1 MSKRIDIDL
10 LDSGGDSVYVS
21 ERKVYPRD
29 VSGRFDRLRK
39 AAVFWLLGMYYV
51 FPWVKWDG
59 RQAVLF
65 DLPARKFYV
74 FGLVFWP
81 QDFLFLA
88 MLLIIAAMALF
99 FFTSLAG
106 RLWCGYACPQTVWT
120 EVFLWMERWTE
131 GDRGKRMKLDAG
143 PWNRD
148 KILRKGA
155 KHALWAL
162 FALWTGFTFVGFFT
176 PITDLTSRLV
186 PFAWG
191 GWETFWVLFY
201 ALATWGN
208 AGFLREQVCKYMCP
222 YARFQSAMFDRN
234 TLIIAYDPMRG
245 EPRGPRKR
253 GLGSVLERARGL
265 IAANPAAVSDTERG
279 EVRQLLV
286 NARLYRMLA
295 AARAAY
301 QQQDWELAIK
311 EYEQA
316 LTLLAERHPE
326 VQVEIT
332 QREVTSAYEGLL
344 AHDFD
349 LLLGEEYPGV
359 PEPHRAGVHRED
371 FTTDALRLA
380 MPTTG
385 PFAELESDIGAL
397 SGASWAVDPESST
410 TGRWERSTCR
420 AAGFEAIVR
429 FETTDPLLHAHLVRT
444 GHAVSFMSEIIAA
457 QHLAGM
463 RLVAWNGRYQHLFDY
478 PDGMLYVGRPVADL
492 IRYNAERG
500 ELGEGDIEV
509 QINRRIGYMRAG
521 SPHVFERTRSDGK
534 VIEDARSYK

>member
-1 MSKRIDIDL
+1 MSKRIP
-10 LDSGGDSVYVS
+10 LDVVDEQGNSFYVS

-29 VSGRFDRLRK
+29 VSGRFNRLRV
-39 AAVFWLLGMYYV
+39 AAVVWLLGMFYL
-51 FPWVKWDG
+51 FPWLRWDG

-88 MLLIIAAMALF
+88 LLLIMAAMALF
-99 FFTSLAG
+99 FFTALAG

-176 PITDLTSRLV
+176 PITDLAARLV
-186 PFAWG
+186 PFQWG

-253 GLGSVLERARGL
+253 GLASVLERARGL
-265 IAANPAAVSDTERG
+265 LDVATANDYVF
-279 EVRQLLV
+279 
-286 NARLYRMLA
+286 
-295 AARAAY
+295 RAN
-301 QQQDWELAIK
+301 
-311 EYEQA
+311 
-316 LTLLAERHPE
+316 RHPSAASLQAHAASTITFDGGTE
-326 VQVEIT
+326 AAPLPKFAPDDLGDCIDCTLCVQVCPTGIDIRNGLQYECIACGACIDACD
-332 QREVTSAYEGLL
+332 EVMLKVG
-344 AHDFD
+344 
-349 LLLGEEYPGV
+349 YPKG
-359 PEPHRAGVHRED
+359 
-371 FTTDALRLA
+371 
-380 MPTTG
+380 
-385 PFAELESDIGAL
+385 
-397 SGASWAVDPESST
+397 
-410 TGRWERSTCR
+410 
-420 AAGFEAIVR
+420 
-429 FETTDPLLHAHLVRT
+429 
-444 GHAVSFMSEIIAA
+444 
-457 QHLAGM
+457 
-463 RLVAWNGRYQHLFDY
+463 
-478 PDGMLYVGRPVADL
+478 L
-492 IRYNAERG
+492 IRYSTQNAIDGKPTRVLRPRILVYGTILLALMVGWGVGVANRSPLIAEVLRDRNALYRETADGIENGYTLKLVNKTDQPQRYVIDVAAADLPTLQLREATEVDVAAGAVASRPLTLVAPRG
-500 ELGEGDIEV
+500 TGGRHDL
-509 QINRRIGYMRAG
+509 RIT
-521 SPHVFERTRSDGK
+521 VRTRDG
-534 VIEDARSYK
+534 ATTRSVDSSFFGPME